1 MPSTLKKIGSR
12 LRRDGIGATLK
23 AARGFAL
30 HRWQTWRDDAMD
42 RRYGIDTRGI
52 IEANEVD
59 CVGEHGAQSNG
70 HEPIQRLLFER
81 MLDAAAPNY
90 AECTFIDFGSG
101 KGRAVI
107 LAAHRPFKKVIG
119 VEFSP
124 MLHAIAESNA
134 SRFRLRMP
142 QAPAIELRCEDAAQ
156 TVIPQSG
163 LLCFFYNPF
172 GELVMEKVLN
182 NLRASLTVCPRPL
195 TVVYRNPVHSEL
207 LDRADFLELEIA
219 TRDYRLYRS
228 PHRQV

>member
-1 MPSTLKKIGSR
+1 
-12 LRRDGIGATLK
+12 
-23 AARGFAL
+23 
-30 HRWQTWRDDAMD
+30 MD

-52 IEANEVD
+52 VEANEVD

-81 MLDAAAPNY
+81 MLDAAAPDY
-90 AECTFIDFGSG
+90 AACTFIDFGSG

-124 MLHAIAESNA
+124 TLHAIAQGNA
-134 SRFRLRMP
+134 TRFHLRMP
-142 QAPAIELRCEDAAQ
+142 QAAPIELRCEDAAL
-156 TVIPQSG
+156 TAIPQST

-172 GELVMEKVLN
+172 GESVMEKVLC
-182 NLRASLTVCPRPL
+182 NLRASLTAHPRPL
-195 TVVYRNPVHSEL
+195 KVLYRNPVHGAL

-219 TRDYRLYRS
+219 TQDYRLYQS
-228 PHRQV
+228 PHGKI